1 MEDSTLWGLVRR
13 ILGWQ
18 LDSVGELAMRI
29 ARPTLEA
36 LGVAPHPLTSSPK
49 ARWLN
54 SCFQKTSSKHDFP
67 STRLWFPYCCDSLYE
82 PLCSQYHP
90 VLQATWKQNF
100 CHDHLQL
107 CKCTLTNS
115 TPAQLFVTLTFL
127 LILISRLCAL
137 NIDLGSRGMRRSG

>member
-1 MEDSTLWGLVRR
+1 MEDSTLWGLVQR
-13 ILGWQ
+13 ILGWE
-18 LDSVGELAMRI
+18 LDSVGDPAMRI
-29 ARPTLEA
+29 ASPTLEA

-49 ARWLN
+49 AQLLLPEN
-54 SCFQKTSSKHDFP
+54 FLQA
-67 STRLWFPYCCDSLYE
+67 WFSINQAPLYCDSLCE

-90 VLQATWKQNF
+90 ILQATWKQNF

-115 TPAQLFVTLTFL
+115 APAQLFVTLTFL

-137 NIDLGSRGMRRSG
+137 NIDLGSIGMRRSG